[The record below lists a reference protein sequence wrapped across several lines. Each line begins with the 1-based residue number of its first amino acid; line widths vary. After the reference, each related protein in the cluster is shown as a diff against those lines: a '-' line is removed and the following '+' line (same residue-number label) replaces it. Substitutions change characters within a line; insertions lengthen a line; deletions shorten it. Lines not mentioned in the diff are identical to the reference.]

1 MSDSLAKQSTEI
13 QNLSTVLLST
23 LDEAQFFSH
32 LAQFMAAQLGADKA
46 NIFIVK
52 EDSKAVLISD
62 NGQPVDGSIVL
73 EKGHGPAGH
82 VIRTKKPY
90 FSNCTQRDPLFAKE
104 AEEGVSAELTL
115 PIVHEGIVIA
125 TLHLQVLEGER
136 EFERVDITNALS
148 ILADLKKPLSN
159 IKMYLQAKFLNE
171 SLLRQ
176 IESKEK
182 EIQENKTGLQMADT
196 YRIQEKQII
205 GNSDAM
211 KRLLSISDRVSQS
224 SVNVLIEGEKGVGKQ
239 MVARRIH
246 CRSERGA
253 KSFVSIDCTALPEI
267 RLEAEIFGEESGD
280 FTESKLKHGLIE
292 AANGGTLFIN
302 NIDKLT
308 PGLQSK
314 LVRFLTEG
322 MTFRVNGQMP
332 YKSDVRLIVASSKN
346 IEELIENGEFR
357 EDLYYSVNT
366 MSLEVPALKNR
377 LDDMEALSN
386 YFLNLGK
393 GREQQKSLSPCVIK
407 ALKEYNW
414 PGNVR
419 ELQNVMERAYILS
432 DGIIVE
438 RDHLA
443 DSVHKVE
450 EDVEEEDVL
459 SFDFTEMTL
468 DELEK
473 RHICLTLDHLGGNKT
488 KTARILGITV
498 KTLYNKLHSYGM
510 IAPKEA

>member
-1 MSDSLAKQSTEI
+1 
-13 QNLSTVLLST
+13 
-23 LDEAQFFSH
+23 
-32 LAQFMAAQLGADKA
+32 
-46 NIFIVK
+46 
-52 EDSKAVLISD
+52 
-62 NGQPVDGSIVL
+62 
-73 EKGHGPAGH
+73 
-82 VIRTKKPY
+82 
-90 FSNCTQRDPLFAKE
+90 
-104 AEEGVSAELTL
+104 
-115 PIVHEGIVIA
+115 
-125 TLHLQVLEGER
+125 
-136 EFERVDITNALS
+136 
-148 ILADLKKPLSN
+148 
-159 IKMYLQAKFLNE
+159 MYLQAKFLNE

-182 EIQENKTGLQMADT
+182 QIQENKTGLQMADT
-196 YRIQEKQII
+196 YKIQEKQII
-205 GNSDAM
+205 GNSEAM

-224 SVNVLIEGEKGVGKQ
+224 SVNVLISGEKGVGKQ

-246 CRSERGA
+246 CRSDRGA

-267 RLEAEIFGEESGD
+267 RLEAEIFGEEAGD
-280 FTESKLKHGLIE
+280 FSESRLKHGLIE

-302 NIDKLT
+302 NIDRLT

-332 YKSDVRLIVASSKN
+332 YKSDVRLVVASSKN

-366 MSLEVPALKNR
+366 MSLEVPSLKNR

-450 EDVEEEDVL
+450 EESVEEDVL

>member
-1 MSDSLAKQSTEI
+1 MSDQVEKVSAKIE
-13 QNLSTVLLST
+13 NLSTILLST
-23 LDEAQFFSH
+23 LDESQFFSH
-32 LAQFMAAQLGADKA
+32 LAQFMAAQLDAERA
-46 NIFIVK
+46 NIYVVK
-52 EDSKAVLISD
+52 EDSKAIMVSE
-62 NGQPVDGSIVL
+62 NGQPADGSIVL

-90 FSNCTQRDPLFAKE
+90 FSNCTQRDPLFNKE
-104 AEEGVSAELTL
+104 AEEGVKAELTL
-115 PIVHEGIVIA
+115 PIVHEGIIIA
-125 TLHLQVLEGER
+125 TLHLQVLDGER
-136 EFERVDITNALS
+136 EFSRDDINQALGLLNE
-148 ILADLKKPLSN
+148 IKKPLSN
-159 IKMYLQAKFLNE
+159 IKMYLQAKYLNE

-176 IESKEK
+176 IETKEK
-182 EIQENKTGLQMADT
+182 EIQENKSGLQLADT
-196 YRIQEKQII
+196 YKIEEKAII
-205 GNSDAM
+205 GNSESM
-211 KRLLSISDRVSQS
+211 KRLLSISDRVSLS
-224 SVNVLIEGEKGVGKQ
+224 SVNVLITGEKGVGKQ

-246 CRSERGA
+246 CRSERGG

-280 FTESKLKHGLIE
+280 FTQPKLKHGLIE

-302 NIDKLT
+302 NIDRLS

-332 YKSDVRLIVASSKN
+332 YKSDVRLVVASSKN
-346 IEELIENGEFR
+346 IEELIESGEFR

-366 MSLEVPALKNR
+366 MSLQVPSLKER
-377 LDDMEALSN
+377 LEDMEALSN
-386 YFLNLGK
+386 FFLNLGK
-393 GREQQKSLSPCVIK
+393 TKEQQKSLSPCVVK

-450 EDVEEEDVL
+450 EVIEEEDAL
-459 SFDFTEMTL
+459 NFDFTEMTL

-473 RHICLTLDHLGGNKT
+473 KHICLTLDHLGGNKT

>member
-1 MSDSLAKQSTEI
+1 MSDQVEKVSAEI
-13 QNLSTVLLST
+13 ENLSTILLST

-32 LAQFMAAQLGADKA
+32 LAGFMASQLNCERA
-46 NIFIVK
+46 NIYIVK
-52 EDSKAVLISD
+52 EDSKAILISE
-62 NGQPVDGSIVL
+62 NSQPADGSLVL

-90 FSNCTQRDPLFAKE
+90 FSNNTQRDPLFQKE
-104 AEEGVSAELTL
+104 AEQGVVSELTL

-125 TLHLQVLEGER
+125 TLHLQNLSDER
-136 EFERVDITNALS
+136 EFSRDDMTGALS
-148 ILADLKKPLSN
+148 LLNDLKKPLSN

-182 EIQENKTGLQMADT
+182 EIQENKTGLQLADT
-196 YRIQEKQII
+196 YKIEEKEII
-205 GNSDAM
+205 GNSEAM

-224 SVNVLIEGEKGVGKQ
+224 SVNVLVTGEKGVGKQ

-246 CRSERGA
+246 CRSDRGG

-280 FTESKLKHGLIE
+280 FSGPKLKHGLIE

-302 NIDKLT
+302 NIDRLS

-332 YKSDVRLIVASSKN
+332 YKSDIRLIVATSKN
-346 IEELIENGEFR
+346 IEELIESGEFR

-366 MSLEVPALKNR
+366 MSLSVPSLKER

-386 YFLNLGK
+386 FFLNLGK
-393 GREQQKSLSPCVIK
+393 TREQQKSLSPCVIK

-450 EDVEEEDVL
+450 EVNEEEEDA
-459 SFDFTEMTL
+459 SFNFTEMTL

-473 RHICLTLDHLGGNKT
+473 KHICLTLDHLGGNKT

>member
-1 MSDSLAKQSTEI
+1 MSEQVEKVSAEI
-13 QNLSTVLLST
+13 ENLSTILLST

-32 LAQFMAAQLGADKA
+32 LAGFMASQLSCERA
-46 NIFIVK
+46 NIYVVK
-52 EDSKAVLISD
+52 EDSKAILISE
-62 NGQPVDGSIVL
+62 NAKPTDGSLVL

-90 FSNCTQRDPLFAKE
+90 FSNNTQRDPLFQKE
-104 AEEGVSAELTL
+104 AEQGVVSELTL

-125 TLHLQVLEGER
+125 TLHLQNLSDER
-136 EFERVDITNALS
+136 EFSRDDMTTALS
-148 ILADLKKPLSN
+148 ILNDLKKPLSN

-182 EIQENKTGLQMADT
+182 EIQENKTGLQLADT
-196 YRIQEKQII
+196 YKIEEKEII
-205 GNSDAM
+205 GNSEAM

-224 SVNVLIEGEKGVGKQ
+224 SVNVLVTGEKGVGKQ

-246 CRSERGA
+246 CRSDRGG

-280 FTESKLKHGLIE
+280 FTSPKLKHGLIE

-302 NIDKLT
+302 NIDRLS

-332 YKSDVRLIVASSKN
+332 YKSDIRLIVATSKN
-346 IEELIENGEFR
+346 IEELIESGEFR

-366 MSLEVPALKNR
+366 MSLSVPSLKER

-386 YFLNLGK
+386 FFLNLGK
-393 GREQQKSLSPCVIK
+393 TREQQKSLSPCVIK

-419 ELQNVMERAYILS
+419 ELQNVMERAFILS
-432 DGIIVE
+432 DGMIVE

-450 EDVEEEDVL
+450 EVNEEEEDT
-459 SFDFTEMTL
+459 SFNFTEMTL

-473 RHICLTLDHLGGNKT
+473 KHICLTLDHLGGNKT